1 MKILEVEWCDFIVW
15 TTKEMGII
23 RISFDEQFV
32 EMMLPRLKS
41 HFNNKRQ
48 QLMLDKQRKEEEH
61 YRLMKEY

>member
-48 QLMLDKQRKEEEH
+48 QLMLDKQRKE
-61 YRLMKEY
+61 

>member
-61 YRLMKEY
+61 YRLMKED